1 MALDSWRGICALAVA
16 MFHFPIAGSLRDF
29 PLFSHGY
36 LFVDFFFVL
45 SGFVIATAWEERL
58 TQPSQT
64 WPFLLR
70 RFGRL
75 WPLHVCVLAL
85 FVTASVAQ
93 GDIGSDERHSVAAI
107 LTNLGLVHGLG
118 IHTDLTWNGPSWSIS
133 VEALLYVMFALLV
146 RLPSREW
153 IYLALIVVSLGLLH
167 RYAPNGMAS
176 TFDYGVFRGVAGF
189 LTGVLITRAPARALG
204 TGAEVVAV
212 AGVAAFVSTGA
223 MTILAPLVFGAA
235 VYVFANSNGM
245 FGRSLNWTPVA
256 RLGEWS
262 YSIYMVHS
270 LFVAVIWAASDRLG
284 MAQGAGRLLSPSL
297 AMTTCIAIAY
307 VMSIIAFSGVTYSL
321 IERPC
326 RDRFNRIAGQ
336 MIAPRS

>member
-1 MALDSWRGICALAVA
+1 

-45 SGFVIATAWEERL
+45 SGFVIATAWEKRL
-58 TQPSQT
+58 VESRQT

-75 WPLHVCVLAL
+75 WPLHVFVLGL
-85 FVTASVAQ
+85 FVAVSLVQ
-93 GDIGSDERHSVAAI
+93 GDIGSDERHSVVSI
-107 LTNLGLVHGLG
+107 LTNVALIHGLG

-133 VEALLYVMFALLV
+133 VEALLYGMFALLV
-146 RLPSREW
+146 RLPRREW
-153 IYLALIVVSLGLLH
+153 IYLALIVISLAML
-167 RYAPNGMAS
+167 RWYAPNGMAS
-176 TFDYGVFRGVAGF
+176 TFDYGIFRGVAGF

-204 TGAEVVAV
+204 TAAEVVTV
-212 AGVAAFVSTGA
+212 AIVGVFVSAGT

-235 VYVFANSNGM
+235 VYVFANSNGVV
-245 FGRSLNWTPVA
+245 GRSLTWTPVA

-284 MAQGAGRLLSPSL
+284 MAQDDGRLLSPSL
-297 AMTTCIAIAY
+297 ALTVAIAVGY
-307 VMSIIAFSGVTYSL
+307 VASIIAFSVVTYSL

-326 RDRFNRIAGQ
+326 RDQFNRVAGR
-336 MIAPRS
+336 MSSPGS